1 MEICDARIEHIP
13 SLVELEA
20 TVFTPADG
28 LISARA
34 FGYHIKHRKNVLLVA
49 QQTNK
54 VLVGY
59 ILIKINGVSARIYS
73 IAVHPDCQ
81 GQGVG
86 RKLVTETLQ
95 RVAKTNISTVRLE
108 VRSKNL
114 SAIMLYQSLGFVKS
128 GLKKNYYPGEDD
140 AWVMK
145 YELAR

>member
-1 MEICDARIEHIP
+1 MEIFDARVEHIP

-20 TVFTPADG
+20 SVFTPADG

-49 QQTNK
+49 QQANEE
-54 VLVGY
+54 LVGY
-59 ILIKINGVSARIYS
+59 LLIKINRVSARIYS

-86 RKLVTETLQ
+86 RKLVIEALQ
-95 RVAKTNISTVRLE
+95 RIAETNIATVRLE
-108 VRSKNL
+108 VRSKNYA
-114 SAIMLYQSLGFVKS
+114 AIMLYQSLGFVKS
-128 GLKKNYYPGEDD
+128 GLKENYYPGEDD